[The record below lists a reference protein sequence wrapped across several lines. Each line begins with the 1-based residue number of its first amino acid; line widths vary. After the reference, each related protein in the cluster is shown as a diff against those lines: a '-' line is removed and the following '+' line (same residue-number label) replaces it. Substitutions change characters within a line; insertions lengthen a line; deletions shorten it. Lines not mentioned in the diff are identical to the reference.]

1 MKGGLPE
8 TVPAFTV
15 NKVCGSGLK
24 SIQLAYQ
31 SIVTGENDIVL
42 AGGMERIC
50 LNHQCLST
58 TVALVLKW
66 DINQWLIAWYMMV

>member
-1 MKGGLPE
+1 M
-8 TVPAFTV
+8 

-31 SIVTGENDIVL
+31 SIVTGENDIML
-42 AGGMERIC
+42 AGGMENMSQSPMLVNNSR
-50 LNHQCLST
+50 
-58 TVALVLKW
+58 LVLKW

>member
-1 MKGGLPE
+1 MPE

-31 SIVTGENDIVL
+31 NPS
-42 AGGMERIC
+42 
-50 LNHQCLST
+50 
-58 TVALVLKW
+58 
-66 DINQWLIAWYMMV
+66 

>member
-15 NKVCGSGLK
+15 KYAVLVK
-24 SIQLAYQ
+24 LIQLAYQ
-31 SIVTGENDIVL
+31 SIVTGEIYIVL
-42 AGGMERIC
+42 AGGMENMSQSPM
-50 LNHQCLST
+50 LVK